1 MFGITRKPSEPCLKV
16 HIGVVAG
23 PDGSF
28 RNIELSGRPED
39 VHKAMA
45 VMVRGVGAT
54 KPILVEEVSNAGQDL
69 GQAPTA

>member
-23 PDGSF
+23 PEGSF

-39 VHKAMA
+39 VHKALA
-45 VMVRGVGAT
+45 VMVRGVGAG
-54 KPILVEEVSNAGQDL
+54 KPRPAGEVSYVEHDP